1 MRPRGAGAES
11 RWNRSLWRLTFT
23 AMQGV
28 PACPQ
33 CGNADSLAEEW
44 VGISRDGTTY
54 GSTVLTCNECHA
66 HFKPDGELLTLSS
79 PEEMERDGTPLQY
92 KAFTEIEKDD

>member
-1 MRPRGAGAES
+1 MRPRERGGVKVQEPQPVATHFIS
-11 RWNRSLWRLTFT
+11 MR
-23 AMQGV
+23 GV

-33 CGNADSLAEEW
+33 CGNADPAPEEW

-54 GSTVLTCNECHA
+54 GSIVLTCNECNA

-79 PEEMERDGTPLQY
+79 PEEMERDSTPLQY
-92 KAFTEIEKDD
+92 QAFTEIEKDD